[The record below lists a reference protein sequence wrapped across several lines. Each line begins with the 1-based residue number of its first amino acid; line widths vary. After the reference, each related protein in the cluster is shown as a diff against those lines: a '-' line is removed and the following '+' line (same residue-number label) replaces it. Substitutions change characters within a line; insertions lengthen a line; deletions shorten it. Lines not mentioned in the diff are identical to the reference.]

1 MAFADTLLQLSSKNI
16 DDSKPMN
23 IIDFAQSKFGLGVK
37 LYPGQRFILKL
48 FYGLPLDDKVDEAD
62 PIIIRDQFNE
72 KVVHTF
78 SEREFLDFLYL
89 EKRINI
95 DFEQY
100 SKRDKAYNE
109 AIFAIGRRGSKTV
122 MSSIITLYTLYLLMR
137 LPDPHEYFRVMP
149 ADYIGI
155 AIASNGKIGAD
166 RQYEAI
172 SSMINNS
179 PFFKRYLVS
188 DNGADIILDTRKAV
202 DLRTEGRYLDGYQI
216 KISAFA
222 VSPAVRGASN
232 VVVILDE
239 FAHFIDS
246 EVGRKAKNLDEV
258 MYEALTPS
266 ISGFTTPDGKSFGKK
281 FIISSPNG
289 PKGFMY
295 RMLQEAHTYNE
306 NTLAINTPSHW
317 INLRVSGDEIKDL
330 WNKSELSCRQE
341 YLGEFVTKE
350 SDWIK
355 NPNKIWACVNK
366 LNPNQ
371 LPGYKLNN
379 NIKYY
384 LGIDLGLSN
393 DGAAFSVA
401 HIEPIRPEQVYI
413 DDEYEKIT
421 AKDETLI
428 VDYINY
434 LKPAEGETLS
444 NVAVLDQIA
453 LLLSRFNIVY
463 GVYDQWAGELWT
475 QLFKQRG
482 FNMLHVMNATQQSN
496 NDVAMNFKQLI
507 MEGRLMLPDYPEF
520 IDEIF
525 SLKETVGRNGL
536 IKVENTMEHDDMF
549 DAVGRSLYLC
559 MQNKLNSG
567 SIFVSSNRAFVSGD
581 RNIYGSS
588 TSGLNRTYTRYG
600 NGSSAMTKR
609 VSRYSRAGR

>member
-48 FYGLPLDDKVDEAD
+48 FYGLPLDDKVDETD

-72 KVVHTF
+72 KTVHTF

-95 DFEQY
+95 DFAQY

-202 DLRTEGRYLDGYQI
+202 DLRTEGKYLDGYQI

-609 VSRYSRAGR
+609 VNRYSRAGR

>member
-1 MAFADTLLQLSSKNI
+1 MAFADTLLKISSDNI
-16 DDSKPMN
+16 DETKPMN
-23 IIDFAQSKFGLGVK
+23 IVDFAQSKFGLGLK

-48 FYGLPLDDKVDEAD
+48 FYGLPLDEQVDAND
-62 PIIIRDQFNE
+62 PIIIRDQFNRT
-72 KVVHTF
+72 VIHTF

-95 DFEQY
+95 NYDEY
-100 SKRDKAYNE
+100 LKRDKPYNE

-122 MSSIITLYTLYLLMR
+122 MSSVISLYTLYLLMR
-137 LPDPHEYFRVMP
+137 MPDPHEYFRVMP

-155 AIASNGKIGAD
+155 AIASNGKLGAD
-166 RQYEAI
+166 RQYESV

-179 PFFKRYLVS
+179 PFFKRYLIS
-188 DNGADIILDTRKAV
+188 DSGGEIILDTRKAV
-202 DLRTEGRYLDGYQI
+202 ELRNAGKYMDGYQI
-216 KISAFA
+216 KISAFP

-246 EVGRKAKNLDEV
+246 EVGKKAKNLDEV

-295 RMLQEAHTYNE
+295 RMLQDAHTYNE

-317 INLRVSGDEIKDL
+317 INLRVSGDEIQDL

-341 YLGEFVTKE
+341 FGGEFVTKE

-366 LNPNQ
+366 LMTND
-371 LPGYKLNN
+371 LPPYKITGGL
-379 NIKYY
+379 KHF
-384 LGIDLGLSN
+384 LGIDLGLSH
-393 DGAAFSVA
+393 DGCAFAVA
-401 HIEPIRPEQVYI
+401 HVEPERPEQVYI
-413 DDEYEKIT
+413 DDEYEKLT
-421 AKDETLI
+421 AKDETYI
-428 VDYINY
+428 VDYIGY
-434 LKPAEGETLS
+434 LKPADGETLS
-444 NVAVLDQIA
+444 KDEILDHIA
-453 LLLSRFNIVY
+453 LFVSRYNIVY
-463 GVYDQWAGELWT
+463 GAYDQWSGELWS
-475 QLFKQRG
+475 QLFTQRG
-482 FNMLHVMNATQQSN
+482 FNMLHQFNATQQSN
-496 NDVAMNFKQLI
+496 NDIAMNFKQLI

-525 SLKETVGRNGL
+525 SLKESVGRNGL
-536 IKVENTMEHDDMF
+536 IKVENTVEHDDMY
-549 DAVGRSLYLC
+549 DAVGRALYLC

-567 SIFVSSNRAFVSGD
+567 SILVSSNKAFVSN
-581 RNIYGSS
+581 RNIYGAGA
-588 TSGLNRTYTRYG
+588 SGLNRSYTRAG
-600 NGSSAMTKR
+600 NGSAMAKR
-609 VSRYSRAGR
+609 VARYGSSRVR